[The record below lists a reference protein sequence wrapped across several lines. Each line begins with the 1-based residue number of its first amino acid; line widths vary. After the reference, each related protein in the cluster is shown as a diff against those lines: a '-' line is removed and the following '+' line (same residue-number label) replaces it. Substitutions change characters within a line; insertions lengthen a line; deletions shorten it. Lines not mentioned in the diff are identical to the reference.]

1 MEDRAINRFRQWFWR
16 PPRPHGH
23 SLRDRSVTNLE
34 LLYDLVY
41 VAVIGQAAHHLAEGV
56 SGRSVAEFA
65 IVFALVWIAWTNG
78 SLYVELHGRQDGRT
92 RMFVFIQMGLLALL
106 AAFTADAGGE
116 SGRRFAIT
124 YAIFLAV
131 VAWLWYSVRRLDRE
145 EFLAITGAWL
155 TLMAASIVA
164 VAVSALLPPDPRLA
178 VWAVVAVAWFVA
190 IKLLGKRSRMFQ
202 AGVRPTESMVERFG
216 LFTIIV
222 LGEVVIGIVDGLS
235 RAEQDFVTI
244 ATGLIGLVIG
254 FGFWWMYFDVVG
266 RRLPRPEGSA
276 VADWI
281 ISHFPITLS
290 IAAAGAA
297 MVSLIEHAH
306 DPSAPPA
313 TAWLLSGAVAVGLV
327 GLIGA
332 SWALADAR
340 RLPGVYRPL
349 ELAMAFGAVVALVVG
364 WINPAPWLLA
374 ALLAAILSVLWAVAV
389 GEFLRAGAWAEME
402 RESDASPEGEGA

>member
-1 MEDRAINRFRQWFWR
+1 MEDRPIDRFRQWFWR
-16 PPRPHGH
+16 PPRPHGEP
-23 SLRDRSVTNLE
+23 LPNRSVTNLE

-41 VAVIGQAAHHLAEGV
+41 VAIIGQAAHHLAEDV
-56 SGRSVAEFA
+56 SGRSVTEFA
-65 IVFALVWIAWTNG
+65 IVFAMVWIAWING
-78 SLYVELHGRQDGRT
+78 SLYVELHGRLDGRT
-92 RMFVFIQMGLLALL
+92 RMFTFIQMAILALL
-106 AAFTADAGGE
+106 AAFTADVAGE

-131 VAWLWYSVRRLDRE
+131 VAWLWYSVRRRDEE
-145 EFLAITGAWL
+145 EFMAVTGAWI
-155 TLMAASIVA
+155 TLMAASIIA
-164 VAVSALLPPDPRLA
+164 VAGSALLDPDPRLA
-178 VWAVVAVAWFVA
+178 IWAVVSVAWFVA
-190 IKLLGKRSRMFQ
+190 IKVLGKRSRMFQ

-235 RAEQDFVTI
+235 HAEQDLVTI
-244 ATGLIGLVIG
+244 STGLIGLVIG

-266 RRLPRPEGSA
+266 RRLPRAEGSA

-281 ISHFPITLS
+281 VSHFPITLS
-290 IAAAGAA
+290 IAATGAA

-313 TAWLLSGAVAVGLV
+313 TAWLVSGAVALGLV
-327 GLIGA
+327 GLIAA

-349 ELAMAFGAVVALVVG
+349 EVAMAFGAVAALLVG

-389 GEFLRAGAWAEME
+389 GEFLRAGAWAEAD
-402 RESDASPEGEGA
+402 SDASPETESA

>member
-1 MEDRAINRFRQWFWR
+1 MEDRAIDRFRQWFWR
-16 PPRPHGH
+16 APRPHGQ
-23 SLRDRSVTNLE
+23 SLQDRSVTNLE

-41 VAVIGQAAHHLAEGV
+41 VAVIGQAAHHLAGDV
-56 SGRSVAEFA
+56 SGRGVAEFA
-65 IVFALVWIAWTNG
+65 IVFALVWIAWING

-92 RMFVFIQMGLLALL
+92 RMFTFIQMAILALL
-106 AAFTADAGGE
+106 AAFTADVAGE
-116 SGRRFAIT
+116 SGQRFAIT

-131 VAWLWYSVRRLDRE
+131 VAWLWYSVRRRDE
-145 EFLAITGAWL
+145 VEFMAITGAWL
-155 TLMAASIVA
+155 TLMAASIIA
-164 VAVSALLPPDPRLA
+164 VAASALLAPDPRLA
-178 VWAVVAVAWFVA
+178 VWAAVSVAWFVA

-235 RAEQDFVTI
+235 RAEQDAIAI
-244 ATGLIGLVIG
+244 ATGIIGLVIG

-266 RRLPRPEGSA
+266 RRVPRGDGSA

-281 ISHFPITLS
+281 VSHFPITLS

-306 DPSAPPA
+306 DPSALPA
-313 TAWLLSGAVAVGLV
+313 TAWLVSGAVALGLA

-349 ELAMAFGAVVALVVG
+349 EIAMAFGAVAALLVG

-374 ALLAAILSVLWAVAV
+374 ALLAGILSVLWAVAV
-389 GEFLRAGAWAEME
+389 VEFLRAGAWAEME
-402 RESDASPEGEGA
+402 SDARPEGEGA